1 MANSAE
7 YRSWTLNLRFRPA
20 IAAMAVAIAFALIAV
35 VPQAAHTQTF
45 TVLHNFTGGL
55 DGGGPYAGLIMDAR
69 GNLYGTAA
77 EGAITSGHC
86 YPQGCGSV
94 FELKHSNSGWLFN
107 PLYIFHGKADSGGSY
122 ASLTFGRDGTLYGT
136 ASGIGTGSC
145 GTVFNLKPPPAA
157 CTSTLCFWTVKVI
170 HSFQSPDGCTPFS
183 PVIFDEAGNL
193 YGTADD
199 HPGVVYELTP
209 SNGSWAETVLTTFD
223 YGDGSFPGYGGLVF
237 DKAGNL
243 YGTTSGGGDNQ
254 CDPGYGCG
262 VVYQLTPSG
271 SGWTNNTLYEF
282 HDGSDGGFPEGGVI
296 VDGSGN
302 LYGTST
308 EGGSGTAGTVFE
320 LSPYNGYWNFN
331 LLASITGNPNV
342 GGPWDSLVMD
352 AAGNLYGTTA
362 SGGLYGTGA
371 IFKLTPSNGGWTY
384 TSLHDFVCSTD
395 GCEPYDS
402 VIFDPKGNIYGTAS
416 AGGTDN
422 HGVVWEI
429 TP

>member
-1 MANSAE
+1 MVQQPIAVSIFDV
-7 YRSWTLNLRFRPA
+7 NLRQKTIVLISLTILA
-20 IAAMAVAIAFALIAV
+20 LAFAI
-35 VPQAAHTQTF
+35 VPTAHAQTF

-55 DGGGPYAGLIMDAR
+55 DGGSPYAGLIMDAR

-77 EGAITSGHC
+77 EGAIRDGHC

-94 FELKHSNSGWLFN
+94 FELKHTSSGWLFD
-107 PLYIFHGKADSGGSY
+107 PLYIFHGKADSGGPY
-122 ASLTFGRDGTLYGT
+122 ASVTFGRDGTLYGT

-157 CTSTLCFWTVKVI
+157 CISTLCFWTVAVI
-170 HSFQSPDGCTPFS
+170 HSFQSPNGCTPFS
-183 PVIFDEAGNL
+183 PVIFDQAGNL

-199 HPGVVYELTP
+199 HTGVVYELSP

-254 CDPGYGCG
+254 CEQGYGCG

-296 VDGSGN
+296 LDASGD
-302 LYGTST
+302 LYGTT
-308 EGGSGTAGTVFE
+308 TGGGSGAGTVFE

-331 LLASITGNPNV
+331 LLYSVTGGNQNV

-352 AAGNLYGTTA
+352 AAGSLYGTTA
-362 SGGLYGTGA
+362 SGGLYGNGA
-371 IFKLTPSNGGWTY
+371 VFKLTPSNGGWTY
-384 TSLHDFVCSTD
+384 TSLHDFYCSTD
-395 GCEPYDS
+395 GCTPYGS
-402 VIFDPKGNIYGTAS
+402 VLLDANGNIYGTT
-416 AGGTDN
+416 AGGGAYYYGT
-422 HGVVWEI
+422 VWEI